1 MPAAIFHL
9 TNVDNPPHRYA
20 IEQGATFSWLTL
32 VLDGDYTTWTP
43 RGQIRN
49 NYASNGGTAK
59 AVFSFPALVMGT
71 ATLPGGGNATGTIIK
86 PTLTDEQTQLL
97 DWAESK
103 MQARSKSSEP
113 ALPGK
118 NVWVYDIELESPSGE
133 VMRLVQGFVE
143 ISLEATR

>member
-9 TNVDNPPHRYA
+9 TNVDNLPSRYA
-20 IEQGATFSWLTL
+20 IEQGATFAWLTL

-49 NYASNGGTAK
+49 NYASNGGVIKT
-59 AVFSFPALVMGT
+59 VFSFSPLVMGT
-71 ATLPGGGNATGTIIK
+71 ASLPGGGTATGTIVK
-86 PTLTDEQTQLL
+86 PSLSNQQTQLL

-143 ISLEATR
+143 VNLEATR

>member
-32 VLDGDYTTWTP
+32 VLDGDYLSWTP

-49 NYASNGGTAK
+49 NYASNGGTVK
-59 AVFSFPALVMGT
+59 TVFGFPPLTMGA
-71 ATLPGGGNATGTIIK
+71 ATLPGGGTATGTIIK
-86 PTLTDEQTQLL
+86 PTLTNQQTQLL

-103 MQARSKSSEP
+103 MQARTKSSEP

-118 NVWVYDIELESPSGE
+118 NVWVYDIELESPGGE
-133 VMRLVQGFVE
+133 VMRLVQGFIEV
-143 ISLEATR
+143 SLEATR